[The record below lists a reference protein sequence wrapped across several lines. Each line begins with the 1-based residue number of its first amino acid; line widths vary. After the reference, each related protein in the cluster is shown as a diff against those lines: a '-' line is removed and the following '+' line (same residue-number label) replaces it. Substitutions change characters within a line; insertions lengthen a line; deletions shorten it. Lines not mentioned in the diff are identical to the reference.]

1 MGVPIA
7 HRMPHVPGQ
16 RVAYAAPR
24 SKASRTA
31 TDTLS

>member
-1 MGVPIA
+1 MGISLTNRRPYVT
-7 HRMPHVPGQ
+7 GQ